1 LAPTPSAVSS
11 LRFLAPRVS
20 VAFQLRALET
30 PPARVIRGRLLFGSR
45 TGPADRAVIA
55 AWPGLLVPATL
66 LGFSSALR
74 SIALRPRVTASF
86 DASRPPAVS
95 PSARREFHRRGV
107 RRLLRTTGFRPRL
120 LGPGPTNQP
129 YRAIRRPRY
138 SFCAQGRS
146 NPPAVTA
153 LSFGPSFRSSP
164 PVSGLHL
171 WSLSAHELSARSPR
185 RFCSARRKAE
195 PALRRMQGTDD

>member
-1 LAPTPSAVSS
+1 MLSFS
-11 LRFLAPRVS
+11 LVGDA
-20 VAFQLRALET
+20 ARAGHSW
-30 PPARVIRGRLLFGSR
+30 PASFRHTYRAR
-45 TGPADRAVIA
+45 AWAVIA
-55 AWPGLLVPATL
+55 AWPGFLFPATL
-66 LGFSSALR
+66 LGFSCPSQFF
-74 SIALRPRVTASF
+74 SGPRVSASF
-86 DASRPPAVS
+86 DVSRPHAVS

-107 RRLLRTTGFRPRL
+107 RCLLRTMGFRPRL
-120 LGPGPTNQP
+120 LGLGPTNQP

-185 RFCSARRKAE
+185 RFCSVRRKAE